1 MTKKARSLAASLLA
15 VLCVAAIG
23 TSGAITPK
31 TNAPTSWAKPATMSN
46 PGLMDNRPA
55 DPAPDDTATSCGAGC
70 KLFNDTASLSKP
82 SRSPFPHAIGSH
94 AESTSVIWNGQYLM
108 YYRTFISPTGTTCP
122 IPQGVAMATSADRG
136 GTWTPV
142 NGGRP
147 LPALQTV
154 QDGQSCSF
162 DDSVQ
167 STWVYSPD
175 VIADGSR
182 LVMAFEQRDHDPNYF
197 GPGKGRSLHS
207 IRYVTSA
214 DGSNWSNSTL
224 ILRPGAVGAWDDEI
238 GTPDIEKDGTGYI
251 LTFHGHD
258 STGGMKQTRAA
269 VRFGALA
276 GEYTGDRQ
284 KIILSPTPDWANYG
298 VGMAHMTREKDGN
311 WYMVFEAFSGA
322 SGACGRTDTRT
333 VVGIARSAD
342 AQTWS
347 VRPAPL
353 ISGGDAL
360 SCGWDM
366 PSWQVLGN
374 TRSIVTPNDPPE
386 GASLVRWDIVDR

>member
-1 MTKKARSLAASLLA
+1 MTKKTRRIAASLLA
-15 VLCVAAIG
+15 VLCAAAIG
-23 TSGAITPK
+23 ISSATTPK
-31 TNAPTSWAKPATMSN
+31 TNAPMSWAKPAAMSN
-46 PGLMDNRPA
+46 AALTNHKLA
-55 DPAPDDTATSCGAGC
+55 DPAPDGTPSPCGPGC
-70 KLFNDTASLSKP
+70 RLFNNTAALRQSS
-82 SRSPFPHAIGSH
+82 SSPFPAAIGSH
-94 AESTSVIWNGQYLM
+94 AESSSVVWNGQYLM
-108 YYRTFISPTGTTCP
+108 YYRTFISPAGATCS
-122 IPQGVAMATSADRG
+122 IPQGVAMATSSDRG

-147 LPALQTV
+147 LSALQTV
-154 QDGQSCSF
+154 QDGQSCSL

-182 LVMAFEQRDHDPNYF
+182 LVMAFEQRDHNPNYF

-207 IRYVTSA
+207 IRYVTST

-224 ILRPGAVGAWDDEI
+224 VLSPGAVGAWDDEI
-238 GTPDIEKDGTGYI
+238 GTPDLEKDGTGYL

-258 STGGMKQTRAA
+258 STGGLKQTRAT
-269 VRFGALA
+269 VRFDALA
-276 GEYTGDRQ
+276 GEYTGVRE
-284 KIILSPTPDWANYG
+284 KINLSPNPDWANFG
-298 VGMAHMTREKDGN
+298 LGMADMTREQDGY

-322 SGACGRTDTRT
+322 SGACGRTDTTT

-347 VRPAPL
+347 VRQAPL
-353 ISGGDAL
+353 IYGRDGL
-360 SCGWDM
+360 SCGYDM
-366 PSWQVLGN
+366 PAWQILG
-374 TRSIVTPNDPPE
+374 SAQGIVTPNDPPE